1 MKHFI
6 GLILL
11 IGIVG
16 FGYYYYT
23 GNTFTMPT
31 SPSGAYQRITDLP
44 NMQQAQAFQA
54 TVASWI
60 KDPSSTIPYPKGWK
74 KISVTVNDETFDA
87 ITSDKNIPPQYY
99 VSLSFPKKL
108 VKKMHVI
115 KCIGTSDQ
123 KTTDI
128 CAVGDNP
135 DINAY
140 YKIVDWIRQNPITN
154 AAEKA
159 PTVEM

>member
-6 GLILL
+6 GFILL
-11 IGIVG
+11 LGIVG

-23 GNTFTMPT
+23 GKTFSMPT
-31 SPSGAYQRITDLP
+31 SLSDAYQHIKDLP
-44 NMQQAQAFQA
+44 NTQKPQAFQV
-54 TVASWI
+54 TMASWI
-60 KDPSSTIPYPKGWK
+60 KDPSSAIPYPKGWK
-74 KISVTVNDETFDA
+74 KISVTVDNETFDA
-87 ITSDKNIPPQYY
+87 ITSNKNTPPQYY

-108 VKKMHVI
+108 VKKMHLI

-140 YKIVDWIRQNPITN
+140 YNIVDWIRQNPITN